1 VAKLQQAGNKVQI
14 VDNHENVVAEFSG
27 RGIDQDDTPYFDARD
42 YGAKGDNAVTD
53 DTAAIQAALT
63 AASVQTGST
72 TFIPAGT
79 YLISAPLIV
88 YSTCKLLLD
97 DEATIKLKSNSNCN
111 MLQSPGV
118 VGGAR
123 SNDITVIGG
132 VWDRQD
138 NGGVGNNLH
147 SVVMRNVD
155 RLTIRDMTF
164 KSTAGKYA
172 VCVAGCTEFD
182 IQRMRMNGTFSDGV
196 HLQGACQRGQVR
208 GVYGTAGDDLVA
220 LSPKDYAAYVWGDEG
235 DMSDILI
242 EGIHGISTNKTI
254 VKFMGG
260 NGLNLKGIT
269 LRHVRGSSS
278 ATTGIQIGDDTGS
291 PNTQGG
297 LLDDIT
303 LDDIKVSV
311 PANQSHI
318 AINASNGKRFRVNN
332 FHYETGGLANQ
343 AGLMLGPDT
352 TTSLESVI
360 VNGLTVADGVA
371 NAGAIAVKG
380 VVQHLSVLGASG
392 TPVANATFLRFDDA
406 ITTAAIQRVAIVG
419 AQLDWASS
427 TGSVVRCASTSH
439 TLPEIHFSAC
449 SFKNVLNILDLA
461 TTTTAYFEAGTTTTG
476 SGVASVRVGGTVTI
490 SDPSYA
496 AGAKT
501 ITNSGTAAFRT
512 AAKATPA
519 YSASITPAANQGPW
533 QTITVTNGTAFTIN
547 APTFP
552 PGANDTATLTIEI
565 SNTSGGAMGVVTW
578 NAAFKLVGGAFTN
591 PATGNKRYIR
601 FAWNGSAWVEIARAA
616 ADYT

>member
-1 VAKLQQAGNKVQI
+1 
-14 VDNHENVVAEFSG
+14 
-27 RGIDQDDTPYFDARD
+27 
-42 YGAKGDNAVTD
+42 
-53 DTAAIQAALT
+53 
-63 AASVQTGST
+63 
-72 TFIPAGT
+72 
-79 YLISAPLIV
+79 
-88 YSTCKLLLD
+88 
-97 DEATIKLKSNSNCN
+97 

-118 VGGAR
+118 GSGTR

-132 VWDRQD
+132 VWDRQS
-138 NGGVGNNLH
+138 NGGVGNNQH
-147 SVVMRNVD
+147 SIAMRNVD
-155 RLTIRDMTF
+155 RLTMRDMTF

-172 VCVAGCTEFD
+172 VAIAGCTEFD
-182 IQRMRMNGTFSDGV
+182 IQRMRMSSTFSDGV

-278 ATTGIQIGDDTGS
+278 VTTGVQIGDDTGS

-311 PANQSHI
+311 PANQSQI

-352 TTSLESVI
+352 TTALESVI

-380 VVQHLSVLGASG
+380 VVQHLAVLGASG
-392 TPVANATFLRFDDA
+392 TPVANATFLRYDDS
-406 ITTAAIQRVAIVG
+406 ITTAAIQRVSIIG

-439 TLPEIHFSAC
+439 T
-449 SFKNVLNILDLA
+449 
-461 TTTTAYFEAGTTTTG
+461 
-476 SGVASVRVGGTVTI
+476 
-490 SDPSYA
+490 
-496 AGAKT
+496 
-501 ITNSGTAAFRT
+501 
-512 AAKATPA
+512 
-519 YSASITPAANQGPW
+519 
-533 QTITVTNGTAFTIN
+533 
-547 APTFP
+547 
-552 PGANDTATLTIEI
+552 
-565 SNTSGGAMGVVTW
+565 
-578 NAAFKLVGGAFTN
+578 
-591 PATGNKRYIR
+591 
-601 FAWNGSAWVEIARAA
+601 
-616 ADYT
+616 ADI